1 VLVRLISERLIEELM
16 PVELAIESAAEAFC
30 AHSGG
35 RAQVPLRSEIHRDRP
50 KSTVLVMPGI
60 VGDEV
65 LGLKL
70 IGSVVDPDD
79 PRGKRTTCMIL
90 IWDART
96 FAVRGMIAADGLNE
110 HRTAAGLAVATRALS
125 RPDSAVHT
133 LIGAGKLSFTTLLY
147 ISAVRPIERVFLL
160 SRSPAKVG
168 ALAERAAR
176 TPRLQGVEI
185 IAGADPEE
193 AIRRADIVTTV
204 TTSEVP
210 VFNGA
215 AVRPGT
221 HINLGGAFRPNQRE
235 MDDDVARRGSFW
247 LDDEES
253 CRRRSGDVAIPL
265 AAGVIGERQI
275 RGEIGAQLLGRVP
288 GRQGSDEITVFKSLG
303 IATQDLVL
311 GARLMDLAETN
322 NLGRLYDEV
331 ND

>member
-1 VLVRLISERLIEELM
+1 MRLISERLIEELM
-16 PVELAIESAAEAFC
+16 PVELAIDSAAEAFR

-35 RAQVPLRSEIHRDRP
+35 RAQVPLRSEIHRERP

-60 VGDEV
+60 VGDDV

-96 FAVRGMIAADGLNE
+96 FAVRGLIAADGLNE

-133 LIGAGKLSFTTLLY
+133 LIGAGKLSFTALLY
-147 ISAVRPIERVFLL
+147 VAAVRPIRRVFLL
-160 SRSPAKVG
+160 SRSPAKIG

-176 TPRLQGVEI
+176 TPRLQGVEVVT
-185 IAGADPEE
+185 GADPEE
-193 AIRRADIVTTV
+193 AVRRADIVTAV

-221 HINLGGAFRPNQRE
+221 HVNLGGAFRPNQRE
-235 MDDDVARRGSFW
+235 MDDHAARCASFW

-253 CRRRSGDVAIPL
+253 CRRRSGDIAMPL
-265 AAGVIGERQI
+265 AAGVIGEAQI
-275 RGEIGAQLLGRVP
+275 RGEIGAQLLGRIP
-288 GRQGSDEITVFKSLG
+288 GRQSAGEITVFKSLG

-322 NLGRLYDEV
+322 DLGRVYDEV